1 MRRETHDM
9 EGRMRHA
16 KRTTASSGL
25 PFILGLALALTACA
39 PVATGGD
46 PGDPVEP
53 ADWETVLDEEE
64 LLLRVQNDLDPPDGA
79 EVSIYPTARSARSL
93 GTVAPEERQAF
104 VVETDLFGGSYFL
117 VAEKAGGGHVVSREV
132 DVVRGAVVTWNLG
145 TNQIRV
151 ERPRL

>member
-1 MRRETHDM
+1 
-9 EGRMRHA
+9 MRHA
-16 KRTTASSGL
+16 GRTTASAGL
-25 PFILGLALALTACA
+25 PFILGLALLLSACA
-39 PVATGGD
+39 PVATTGREE
-46 PGDPVEP
+46 PVER

-64 LLLRVQNDLDPPDGA
+64 LLLRVQNDLDPPDQA

-104 VVETDLFGGSYFL
+104 VVETELFGGSYFL
-117 VAEKAGGGHVVSREV
+117 VAEKESGGHVVSREV

>member
-1 MRRETHDM
+1 
-9 EGRMRHA
+9 MRHA
-16 KRTTASSGL
+16 KRTKAWSGL
-25 PFILGLALALTACA
+25 PFILGLALVLTACA
-39 PVATGGD
+39 PVAVGGRGD
-46 PGDPVEP
+46 GDPVEP

-64 LLLRVQNDLDPPDGA
+64 LLLRVQNDLNPPDGA
-79 EVSIYPTARSARSL
+79 KVSIYPTARSARSL